1 MNQYGEQQHRGT
13 SPIRIDDLDG
23 SSLTAS
29 KSSMIQSSMQ
39 HPANNLG
46 RKSLLQ
52 SQLLTN
58 ESPLRKSSGERL
70 SRGGFLTTDPR
81 NNAAASGG
89 VFNASGYG
97 PAAHGG
103 HPDTDLYYSTD
114 KSSGGN
120 LMDQAM
126 SIHRRKKK
134 MQTN

>member
-70 SRGGFLTTDPR
+70 SRG
-81 NNAAASGG
+81 
-89 VFNASGYG
+89 
-97 PAAHGG
+97 
-103 HPDTDLYYSTD
+103 
-114 KSSGGN
+114 
-120 LMDQAM
+120 
-126 SIHRRKKK
+126 
-134 MQTN
+134 